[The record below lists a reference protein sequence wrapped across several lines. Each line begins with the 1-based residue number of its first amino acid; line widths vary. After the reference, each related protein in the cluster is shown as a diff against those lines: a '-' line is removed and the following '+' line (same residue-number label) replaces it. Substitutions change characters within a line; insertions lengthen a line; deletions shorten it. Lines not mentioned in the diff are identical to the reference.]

1 LGVLVVRYQGFVV
14 VCRGY
19 FIGNFGL
26 REKNKKKKRKKKVCV
41 CVRERERELTLDFI
55 LFYFI
60 FSVMQILS
68 SQSDMYMKK
77 ETFQFN
83 VTSLSDTNS
92 VSGIEDQK
100 HFLSAL
106 LPESDTR

>member
-1 LGVLVVRYQGFVV
+1 LFVVRHQGFVV
-14 VCRGY
+14 VCHGY
-19 FIGNFGL
+19 FIANFGL
-26 REKNKKKKRKKKVCV
+26 PEKKKEKV

-55 LFYFI
+55 LF

-68 SQSDMYMKK
+68 SQSDMYMIK

-83 VTSLSDTNS
+83 VTSSSDTNS
-92 VSGIEDQK
+92 VSGIEDKK

-106 LPESDTR
+106 LPGSDTR